1 MTVNRLKTRGGM
13 NKMTNEM
20 QQLLED
26 ACELARGHLGEGRV
40 ASYIPELA
48 KTNPANLGV
57 CVMTKEGECF
67 QSGDTEIPFTI
78 QSIGKTFS
86 LILAL
91 ETGGFEE
98 TFSKVGMEPS
108 GDSFDSIIQLEMK
121 NWTPY
126 NPLINCGAIAT
137 VSCIRSKTPF
147 EDYLDLVRRLCGDP
161 KARLS
166 EKVYNSEKRTGDRNR
181 AIAYLL
187 KSDKIL
193 GGDAEEV
200 LDLYFRFCSVLVTAK
215 GLARYGMILAND
227 GVDPISGE
235 RMVDARIVKTVKT
248 LMLLCG
254 MYDES
259 GEFAVKIGIPSK
271 SGVGGGIVS
280 AAKCGMGIATY
291 GPVLNAKGNSVGG
304 EVILEYLS
312 EKLGLHM
319 FQG

>member
-1 MTVNRLKTRGGM
+1 MVKLTLSR
-13 NKMTNEM
+13 
-20 QQLLED
+20 
-26 ACELARGHLGEGRV
+26 
-40 ASYIPELA
+40 
-48 KTNPANLGV
+48 
-57 CVMTKEGECF
+57 
-67 QSGDTEIPFTI
+67 
-78 QSIGKTFS
+78 TF
-86 LILAL
+86 
-91 ETGGFEE
+91 
-98 TFSKVGMEPS
+98 
-108 GDSFDSIIQLEMK
+108 
-121 NWTPY
+121 
-126 NPLINCGAIAT
+126 
-137 VSCIRSKTPF
+137 
-147 EDYLDLVRRLCGDP
+147 
-161 KARLS
+161 
-166 EKVYNSEKRTGDRNR
+166 
-181 AIAYLL
+181 LL

-193 GGDAEEV
+193 GGDTEEV

>member
-26 ACELARGHLGEGRV
+26 ACELSRGHLGEGRV

-193 GGDAEEV
+193 GGDTEEV

-215 GLARYGMILAND
+215 GLARYGLILAND
-227 GVDPISGE
+227 GVDPI
-235 RMVDARIVKTVKT
+235 
-248 LMLLCG
+248 CG